1 MARLEYTNSL
11 VKTNWKTKGNKSNSI
26 INLNRNKKY
35 KLHFP
40 MIIQGQFYSW
50 VLDIQKIL
58 PIIIQYNILM

>member
-35 KLHFP
+35 KLHFS

-58 PIIIQYNILM
+58 PIII